1 IIAADPPPGNM
12 THVDVTLR
20 LSVDLDRFKFPVD
33 KHGEMLYDP
42 LHCLDEAI
50 MDGLFKNL
58 DPSSMDYIDPDRAIG
73 IEGWSTGYQDEFKRV
88 LGMEREQEK
97 GEPREREEKLVKF
110 SVMLL
115 ALFMVVQFI
124 MVTSCI

>member
-1 IIAADPPPGNM
+1 MSNVKQFNQVASTMVLHSIIAADPPPGNM

-33 KHGEMLYDP
+33 KRGEMLYNP

-73 IEGWSTGYQDEFKRV
+73 IEGWVTRHRDEFKRT
-88 LGMEREQEK
+88 LGMDCEK
-97 GEPREREEKLVKF
+97 KKSGPGKPGNN
-110 SVMLL
+110 S
-115 ALFMVVQFI
+115 
-124 MVTSCI
+124 